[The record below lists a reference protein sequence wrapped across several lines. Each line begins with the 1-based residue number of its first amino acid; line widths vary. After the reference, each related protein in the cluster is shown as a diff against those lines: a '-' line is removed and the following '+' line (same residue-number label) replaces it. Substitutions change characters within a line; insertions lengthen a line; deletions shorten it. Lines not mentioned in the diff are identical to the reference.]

1 MFSYRIL
8 KQLQALNKSLS
19 TWNELESGLTE
30 LNKVMVKDKH
40 ILKKYEGH
48 IKLGKSVS
56 SDLVQ
61 KIKSNSDSENSQKV
75 SESFY
80 KDFSTGSLSDSGISD
95 GDGCLSDREHRLTA
109 LRNLVNQLKE
119 TLAPNSTAMESIST
133 RMEAAENELAV
144 LKQTFRKIIKEEQ
157 HINPKFVE
165 NENTKKSKSTQNH
178 KFEYATWA
186 WRAKGISFL
195 IHLLISIVIMTGIFL
210 QPDCCESFNS
220 FSNSLAPQLKF
231 IKGPPPT

>member
-1 MFSYRIL
+1 M
-8 KQLQALNKSLS
+8 NKSLS

-30 LNKVMVKDKH
+30 LNKVMVKDKN

-48 IKLGKSVS
+48 IKLGNAVS
-56 SDLVQ
+56 ADLVK
-61 KIKSNSDSENSQKV
+61 KIKSNSESEYSQKT
-75 SESFY
+75 SEAFY

-119 TLAPNSTAMESIST
+119 TLAPNSSAMESITT

-157 HINPKFVE
+157 HNSPRSTEHENCRKF
-165 NENTKKSKSTQNH
+165 KSTRNES
-178 KFEYATWA
+178 KFEYAMWS
-186 WRAKGISFL
+186 WRAKCISFL
-195 IHLLISIVIMTGIFL
+195 IHILLCIVIMTGIFL

-220 FSNSLAPQLKF
+220 FSTSLAPQLKF